1 MTINKLN
8 IRIRAVLYNE
18 KGERI
23 ELFDSAI
30 DCSQE
35 SLKKECAQI
44 SPQLKA
50 KILKYLEQIK
60 I

>member
-18 KGERI
+18 SGKAV
-23 ELFDSAI
+23 ELFDSAT
-30 DCSQE
+30 DLNLE
-35 SLKKECAQI
+35 TLKKECAQI